1 METLDLLAK
10 PEVVIRCEHYRGFY
24 ALNEKMARLEKAIAN
39 IKPTIP
45 VVLTG
50 LLLLEIAFV
59 SVPYLYSRAPDLIIV
74 AFAAG
79 FILLGLILALSTIPR
94 ANTIKL
100 SAAGITIQGPA
111 AAGLPREQFKWPE
124 FKHLV
129 FAENG
134 QPSETPNQ
142 LFFSFGLDGCA
153 EIELSNLS
161 RTDLQEILLAI
172 ALWGPHAEI
181 KPAATAAN
189 LGIKDRK
196 IINPLDFTEL
206 WQSNLE
212 KRFSPTVFV
221 PLERDQSLQEGAIK
235 VLGQVACGGMSAI
248 YLANHANLGTVV
260 LKESVISGPPQAPA
274 VAKAR
279 ELFKREAML
288 LCGLS
293 HARIAKIYDYF
304 VEDDRH
310 YLVLEHIPGRT
321 LRNFVSD
328 NGPVGEIIVQKW
340 AIQLADVLVYLHG
353 QKPPIIHRDLTPDNI
368 IVGEDGQLSV
378 IDFGA
383 ANVFLGTATG
393 TIIGKASYMPP
404 EQFRGK
410 ASTTSDIFALGGVM
424 YYLLNGQ
431 DPMSEI
437 SRSEA
442 IENKT
447 GASPRTTVNSRVPSK
462 LAPLIYECLQAD
474 AKDRPASALI
484 LRDRLKQLKTGK
496 G

>member
-1 METLDLLAK
+1 
-10 PEVVIRCEHYRGFY
+10 
-24 ALNEKMARLEKAIAN
+24 
-39 IKPTIP
+39 
-45 VVLTG
+45 
-50 LLLLEIAFV
+50 
-59 SVPYLYSRAPDLIIV
+59 
-74 AFAAG
+74 
-79 FILLGLILALSTIPR
+79 
-94 ANTIKL
+94 
-100 SAAGITIQGPA
+100 
-111 AAGLPREQFKWPE
+111 
-124 FKHLV
+124 
-129 FAENG
+129 
-134 QPSETPNQ
+134 
-142 LFFSFGLDGCA
+142 
-153 EIELSNLS
+153 
-161 RTDLQEILLAI
+161 
-172 ALWGPHAEI
+172 
-181 KPAATAAN
+181 
-189 LGIKDRK
+189 
-196 IINPLDFTEL
+196 
-206 WQSNLE
+206 
-212 KRFSPTVFV
+212 
-221 PLERDQSLQEGAIK
+221 
-235 VLGQVACGGMSAI
+235 
-248 YLANHANLGTVV
+248 
-260 LKESVISGPPQAPA
+260 
-274 VAKAR
+274 
-279 ELFKREAML
+279 ML